1 MSGFKIKDLIK
12 EKPSHIRNWE
22 NLKEMSLYTL
32 KGLNDIKM
40 RDIKGFDI
48 KCKRMLDE
56 ATSSWISPI
65 LGIDVL
71 IRDKIDNQFGE
82 YKEIEVFQDKKLVH
96 TYTKFYTSVNDML
109 ISIED
114 LANEYNNYEIIYKAD
129 SIEERISKNVRLAI
143 SIIHKLTE

>member
-56 ATSSWISPI
+56 ATANWISPI
-65 LGIDVL
+65 IGIDVL
-71 IRDKIDNQFGE
+71 IRDKENEFGE
-82 YKEIEVFQDKKLVH
+82 YKEIEIFQDKKPVWTH
-96 TYTKFYTSVNDML
+96 TRFYTSTKDML

-114 LANEYNNYEIIYKAD
+114 LANEYSNCEIIYSD
-129 SIEERISKNVRLAI
+129 CLNMQERISKNVKLAV

>member
-1 MSGFKIKDLIK
+1 MSGFKIKDFVK
-12 EKPSHIRNWE
+12 EKPRHIRNWE

-32 KGLNDIKM
+32 KNLDDIKM
-40 RDIKGFDI
+40 RKIKGFDI

-56 ATSSWISPI
+56 ATSNWISPMV
-65 LGIDVL
+65 GIDIL
-71 IRDKIDNQFGE
+71 IRDLENQFGE

-129 SIEERISKNVRLAI
+129 SIEERMSKNVKLALA
-143 SIIHKLTE
+143 IIHKLTE